1 MRKPIDLDFARAWA
15 PIARALN
22 GLQYGAV
29 EIVVHNGRIV
39 QIERREKVRL
49 DAPVQADPESRTTP
63 PSD

>member
-1 MRKPIDLDFARAWA
+1 MRKPIDLDVARAWA
-15 PIARALN
+15 PIARALD
-22 GLQYGAV
+22 GLKYGSV

-49 DAPVQADPESRTTP
+49 DTPVQADPESRTTP